1 MEKTKKTEA
10 TSTDKQE
17 ASAFPESTFSHLC
30 KVAVQAK
37 ETEVAGD
44 NPNKKG
50 LKYTPWSQAWKEVK
64 LRYPDASFTVKK
76 FGENE
81 LPFQFV
87 PGMGYMVYTSVTI
100 AGETLEMFRPVLDKK
115 NHAMKDA
122 PYEIKYRSGASAWVM
137 SANMLDINNA
147 IMRCLVKNLA
157 MFGLGLNVFAGEE
170 EPFLTEDGETDDKA
184 NAEEEQNKINA
195 LTENVNKMI
204 IGKDKVDELTKACDD
219 AGVPIET
226 LLQKYDKDSLEEMTF
241 LDYRKAMAALSKLTA

>member
-1 MEKTKKTEA
+1 
-10 TSTDKQE
+10 
-17 ASAFPESTFSHLC
+17 
-30 KVAVQAK
+30 
-37 ETEVAGD
+37 
-44 NPNKKG
+44 
-50 LKYTPWSQAWKEVK
+50 
-64 LRYPDASFTVKK
+64 
-76 FGENE
+76 
-81 LPFQFV
+81 
-87 PGMGYMVYTSVTI
+87 
-100 AGETLEMFRPVLDKK
+100 
-115 NHAMKDA
+115 
-122 PYEIKYRSGASAWVM
+122 M

-226 LLQKYDKDSLEEMTF
+226 LLQRYDKDSLEEMTF